1 MNFSFYMV
9 DSAYCDY
16 LRKTDPCVPYTKDKK
31 SIRPFVGIVF
41 TMNQFNYYAPLTSP
55 KPKHIHMKNQ
65 IDFLKIN
72 NGEWGAINFNNMIP
86 VSLENL
92 TKVEMR
98 ILDSDSKPD
107 IDYKNL
113 LSNQLSWCNSH
124 RNVILKQAE
133 KLYYTIVQGKAW
145 GNLSNRCCNFVL
157 NEKQCLEY
165 KMMSDEP

>member
-16 LRKTDPCVPYTKDKK
+16 
-31 SIRPFVGIVF
+31 F
-41 TMNQFNYYAPLTSP
+41 TSP

-72 NGEWGAINFNNMIP
+72 HGEWGVINFNNMIP
-86 VSLENL
+86 VSFENL
-92 TKVEMR
+92 TKVKIR

-124 RNVILKQAE
+124 RNIILKQAE

-145 GNLSNRCCNFVL
+145 GNLSNLCCNFVL
-157 NEKQCLEY
+157 DEKQCLEY
-165 KMMSDEP
+165 KQELLEE